1 MQPQCFA
8 GKSATTIRECL
19 DSDSPSLAA
28 IRKESGSDAAR
39 GAILWM
45 LSEVTEFFSVPEKMS
60 QRQIG
65 LTVDLILEDY
75 YFLKPEDIRLCF
87 RNAMKGYYG
96 RVYNRIDGQI
106 ILSWLKQYSDE
117 RLETAEQ
124 HSQAES
130 GELKEKEQSPGGMFR
145 EEYIDR
151 LRKQASQGDEGA
163 KAALEAAD
171 SLGNLLKKAVFKAP
185 YRMKAE
191 KERERRE
198 RNAARRAGMIKE
210 LKEQYGND

>member
-1 MQPQCFA
+1 
-8 GKSATTIRECL
+8 
-19 DSDSPSLAA
+19 
-28 IRKESGSDAAR
+28 
-39 GAILWM
+39 M
-45 LSEVTEFFSVPEKMS
+45 LSEVTEFFPVPEKMS

-124 HSQAES
+124 HSQAEA
-130 GELKEKEQSPGGMFR
+130 GKLKEKEQSPGGMFR

-171 SLGNLLKKAVFKAP
+171 SLGNLLEKAVFKAP

-191 KERERRE
+191 KERERKE

-210 LKEQYGND
+210 LEEQYGND

>member
-1 MQPQCFA
+1 MFA
-8 GKSATTIRECL
+8 SGEPTLGKVERKAGYNKARAAVIILLGEVLRYFNVTETMNDTQVAATT
-19 DSDSPSLAA
+19 D
-28 IRKESGSDAAR
+28 
-39 GAILWM
+39 
-45 LSEVTEFFSVPEKMS
+45 F
-60 QRQIG
+60 
-65 LTVDLILEDY
+65 ILEDY
-75 YFLKPEDIRLCF
+75 YFLQLDDLKLCF

-117 RLETAEQ
+117 RLEASEQ
-124 HSQAES
+124 RSQAES
-130 GELKEKEQSPGGMFR
+130 GKLKEKEQSPGGMFR

-151 LRKQASQGDEGA
+151 LRRQASQGDEGA

-171 SLGNLLKKAVFKAP
+171 SLGNLLEKAVFKAP
-185 YRMKAE
+185 YRMRAE

-210 LKEQYGND
+210 LEERYGKDQTAT